1 VISLEGAQI
10 EEGSTVKDKVVIV
23 TGGGRGI
30 GKAIALSFA
39 REQCRL
45 VLAAR
50 TKSQIEEVADEVK
63 QLGAEAIAVPTDVS
77 REEDVEKLVKKAGE
91 TFGRIDVLVNNAG
104 FGIFSKVAEMKTRD
118 FQSMFDVN
126 VRGVFFCT
134 RAVLPY
140 MIKQKD
146 GVIVNVA
153 SLAGRNAFVG
163 GAGYAATKW
172 ALIGFAR
179 SLMLEVREYNIR
191 VLTICPGSVDTSF
204 GRGSE
209 GKANILHA
217 NDVSETILAAVRIPA
232 RAMVSEIDIRP
243 TNPKK

>member
-1 VISLEGAQI
+1 
-10 EEGSTVKDKVVIV
+10 VVIV

-30 GKAIALSFA
+30 GKGIALSFA

-50 TKSQIEEVADEVK
+50 TKSEIEKVADEVK
-63 QLGAEAIAVPTDVS
+63 QLGGEAIVVPTDVS
-77 REEDVEKLVKKAGE
+77 REDDVEMLVKKAGDA
-91 TFGRIDVLVNNAG
+91 FGRIDVLINNAG

-140 MIKQKD
+140 MMKQKD

-179 SLMLEVREYNIR
+179 SLMLEVREYNY
-191 VLTICPGSVDTSF
+191 
-204 GRGSE
+204 
-209 GKANILHA
+209 A
-217 NDVSETILAAVRIPA
+217 
-232 RAMVSEIDIRP
+232 
-243 TNPKK
+243 